1 MLFMKQMFLLLTL
14 LELINAMAI
23 DSSSGT
29 VPDIPDNSKMSYENY
44 DTQYS
49 TTTIS
54 PLSTLKSEYQ
64 YIGSQVSQ
72 AGASFSGNITGQV
85 SSGAPSVLYA
95 PKLCKPYERLDY
107 YGICRTVYT
116 FAYVYIY

>member
-1 MLFMKQMFLLLTL
+1 MKQMFLLLTL

-44 DTQYS
+44 DTQYYS

-64 YIGSQVSQ
+64 YIGSQGSQ
-72 AGASFSGNITGQV
+72 AGASSSGHINGQV
-85 SSGAPSVLYA
+85 SSGASSVLYA